1 MAQITLHG
9 NPINTNGELPQIGE
23 QAKNFELIAQDMS
36 RVNLDKYKGSRVV
49 LNIFPSI
56 DTGICALSVK
66 HFNQA
71 AAKLENTK
79 ILCVSRDTPMAQGRF
94 CGAEGTDQVETLSD
108 LATGDFGKDYGI
120 QIVDGPLKSF
130 TGRAVIVLDE
140 NHKVTYTELVPEI
153 AQEPNYE
160 AALSSLS

>member
-94 CGAEGTDQVETLSD
+94 CGVEGTDQVETLSD